1 MKNTKINRIG
11 VFTSGGDSPG
21 MNACLRAVVRTAV
34 YHKVKV
40 TGIIKGFQGM
50 IDADFIELG
59 ARDVSNIIQRGG
71 TIIKAGRCKEF
82 EEADYRKKAY
92 VNLKKAGI
100 DSLIAIGGDGTFR
113 GALDMIRESDLP
125 VVGIPGTIDND
136 LYGTDFTLGF
146 DTAVNNALD
155 AVDKIRDTAASHDR
169 LFFIEVMGRD
179 AGYIAL
185 WSGIAGGAEAILLP
199 EEKTDIDK
207 LIKILKDGGKKHK
220 SSSIIIV
227 CEGDDRGGAAD
238 IAKIVEKKAP
248 EFNAKVTVLGHVQR
262 GGSPTATDR
271 MLGSRFGVRAVEA
284 LLEGESGKMVGILNN
299 QLVFTSFG
307 KATKKHA
314 PMDLELLRYAAIL
327 ST

>member
-1 MKNTKINRIG
+1 MMKKPKISKIG

-34 YHKVKV
+34 FHKVKV
-40 TGIIKGFQGM
+40 AGILRGFQGM
-50 IDADFIELG
+50 IDGDFIDLG

-82 EEADYRKKAY
+82 EDPDPRKKAY
-92 VNLKKAGI
+92 KNLENSEI
-100 DSLIAIGGDGTFR
+100 DGLIAIGGDGTFR
-113 GALDMIRESDLP
+113 GALDMIKEHGIP
-125 VVGIPGTIDND
+125 IVGIPGTIDND
-136 LYGTDFTLGF
+136 LFGTDFTLGF

-207 LIKILKDGGKKHK
+207 LIKILIDGGKKHK

-227 CEGDDRGGAAD
+227 CEGD
-238 IAKIVEKKAP
+238 
-248 EFNAKVTVLGHVQR
+248 
-262 GGSPTATDR
+262 
-271 MLGSRFGVRAVEA
+271 
-284 LLEGESGKMVGILNN
+284 
-299 QLVFTSFG
+299 
-307 KATKKHA
+307 
-314 PMDLELLRYAAIL
+314 
-327 ST
+327 